1 MFSCIW
7 QWIYLG
13 LCADPVVASQINPK
27 KMKTSTYNPSPLEVD
42 FANALFILQKE
53 LEKHL
58 QDNQITN
65 VESNIRK
72 DNPMVKFSLLD
83 KDGDPH
89 EIVVRIIQIPD
100 KF

>member
-1 MFSCIW
+1 
-7 QWIYLG
+7 
-13 LCADPVVASQINPK
+13 
-27 KMKTSTYNPSPLEVD
+27 MKTTAYNPSPLEIE
-42 FANALFILQKE
+42 FANALKVLQKE
-53 LEKHL
+53 LENNL
-58 QDNQITN
+58 TGNQIVN
-65 VESNIRK
+65 VESNVKR

>member
-1 MFSCIW
+1 M
-7 QWIYLG
+7 
-13 LCADPVVASQINPK
+13 AVVLRGPLHSSGGNPDLS
-27 KMKTSTYNPSPLEVD
+27 MKTSIYNPSPLEVD

-53 LEKHL
+53 IEKHL
-58 QDNQITN
+58 QDNQIIN
-65 VESNIRK
+65 VESQIKK
-72 DNPMVKFSLLD
+72 DNPMVKFNLLD

>member
-1 MFSCIW
+1 
-7 QWIYLG
+7 
-13 LCADPVVASQINPK
+13 
-27 KMKTSTYNPSPLEVD
+27 MKTATYNPSPLEVD
-42 FANALFILQKE
+42 FANALYILQKE

-58 QDNQITN
+58 QDNQIID
-65 VESNIRK
+65 VKSEIK
-72 DNPMVKFSLLD
+72 KENPLVRFHLLD

>member
-1 MFSCIW
+1 
-7 QWIYLG
+7 
-13 LCADPVVASQINPK
+13 
-27 KMKTSTYNPSPLEVD
+27 MKTSTYNPSPLEVD
-42 FANALFILQKE
+42 FANALYILQKD

-58 QDNQITN
+58 QGNQITK
-65 VESNIRK
+65 VETFLQR
-72 DNPMVKFSLLD
+72 DNPMVKFNMVD

>member
-1 MFSCIW
+1 MSGSIW
-7 QWIYLG
+7 QRIYLG
-13 LCADPVVASQINPK
+13 FGAHSLVTFSIANT
-27 KMKTSTYNPSPLEVD
+27 MKTSTYNPSPLEVD
-42 FANALFILQKE
+42 FANALYILQKE
-53 LEKHL
+53 IQKHL
-58 QDNQITN
+58 LDNQVIH
-65 VESNIRK
+65 VESNIQR

>member
-1 MFSCIW
+1 
-7 QWIYLG
+7 
-13 LCADPVVASQINPK
+13 
-27 KMKTSTYNPSPLEVD
+27 MKTSTYNPSSLEVD
-42 FANALFILQKE
+42 FANALQILQKE
-53 LEKHL
+53 IEKHL
-58 QDNQITN
+58 LNNQITH
-65 VESNIRK
+65 VENHLRK